1 VADAV
6 ALGDR
11 GAPGFIAGLGIAQI
25 VSWGTLYYA
34 FPLIAGPMAAALGL
48 TKVQVYGAASLGLAS
63 GGFAAFTIGRL
74 IDAGHGRR
82 VMAAGA
88 AFGALMLL
96 AWSQLAAPALLL
108 PLFVGIGLAQAA
120 SLYEP
125 AFAVTARRFGAAQAR
140 EGITQLTLWG
150 GFASTVFIPVT
161 QLLLT
166 HLPWREALLAL
177 SAIQLLLAATLN
189 WAVIRPEHDRARA
202 RAEPAAP
209 APSAAR
215 WALRQPRFWALLLAF
230 TLYYGAFSALT
241 LHLYPLL
248 VERGLAPAAVVLVL
262 GLIGPA
268 QVLGRIVLWKGAGA
282 VPVRWIGLGTIGVLV
297 AALLVLRFADA
308 SVPALVAFAL
318 IYGCANGVMTI
329 VRGLAVP
336 ELLSRESYGTLN
348 GMLATPAVIAKAVAP
363 VAAAWIWSIGNNYA
377 LVVDVITGASL
388 LVLASFAAA
397 TLLRTLPK
405 SHRHPRQRRLF
416 SKRLPGSSA

>member
-1 VADAV
+1 MA
-6 ALGDR
+6 R
-11 GAPGFIAGLGIAQI
+11 KAPGFIAGLGVAQV

-63 GGFAAFTIGRL
+63 GGLAAFAIGRL

-82 VMAAGA
+82 VMTAGA

-125 AFAVTARRFGAAQAR
+125 AFAVTARRFGADAR

-161 QLLLT
+161 QALLA

-189 WAVIRPEHDRARA
+189 WAVIRPERDAAPPARVA
-202 RAEPAAP
+202 AAAP
-209 APSAAR
+209 APSVAR
-215 WALRQPRFWALLLAF
+215 WALGQPRFWALLLAF

-248 VERGLAPAAVVLVL
+248 VERGLALDAVVLVL
-262 GLIGPA
+262 ALIGPA
-268 QVLGRIVLWKGAGA
+268 QVLGRVVLWKGAGA

-297 AALLVLRFADA
+297 AALLVLRFAGA
-308 SVPALVAFAL
+308 SVAALVAFAL
-318 IYGCANGVMTI
+318 VYGAANGVMTI

-336 ELLSRESYGTLN
+336 EMLSRQSYGALN
-348 GMLATPAVIAKAVAP
+348 GMLATPAVIAKAAAP
-363 VAAAWIWSIGNNYA
+363 VAAAWIWSTGNNYT
-377 LVVDVITGASL
+377 LVLDVILGASI
-388 LVLASFAAA
+388 LVLVAFAAA
-397 TLLRTLPK
+397 A
-405 SHRHPRQRRLF
+405 RRPARVAMLAPDAV
-416 SKRLPGSSA
+416 K